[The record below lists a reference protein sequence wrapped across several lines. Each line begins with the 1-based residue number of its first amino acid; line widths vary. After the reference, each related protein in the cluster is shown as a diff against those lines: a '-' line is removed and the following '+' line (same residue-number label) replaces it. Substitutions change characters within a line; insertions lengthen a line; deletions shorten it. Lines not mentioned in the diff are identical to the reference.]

1 MIFCFSTMSELTG
14 ISAITTTPFLFF
26 LIPLVL
32 LLFYFHFYFFS
43 SQPPTSFFPLCIMRL
58 YTRRASQRLD
68 SGRSREPSAT
78 RWLLF
83 LSSSFILATRE
94 TPRRS
99 TLTTGNNKR
108 KRKKENT
115 IANYSSFHPARL
127 RVQTL

>member
-1 MIFCFSTMSELTG
+1 MSELTG
-14 ISAITTTPFLFF
+14 ISAITTTPFPFF
-26 LIPLVL
+26 LIPLVLL

-83 LSSSFILATRE
+83 SSFILATRE

-99 TLTTGNNKR
+99 TLTTAGNNK
-108 KRKKENT
+108 KKKENT